1 MGTQVGLRAWPIG
14 PTRAGWREIE
24 RQDRKV
30 PGSRFR
36 RHRPCSLSTPT
47 SASLSPVSHQ
57 TQSSWGEPYFRE
69 TGPPHWAAPSR
80 SKPPSGRLPVQSR
93 AVPSPRPELLHGIPP
108 GHTAATRDRTSPRVS
123 PAPTPALY
131 VGDVRGDAAPGR
143 GDFTASPV
151 PFPALEGVAAEA
163 PPPRPAHLCL
173 GPDAGRCRGTRQP
186 IGTEEVGLLAAV
198 NLPGDGSAEWERAT
212 AAAPWVLGEEPRE
225 LEEESPK
232 SSQRTTARLGCGG
245 QTLAPSLP
253 PCAPDRQHDCRSA
266 PGLLLHRAEG

>member
-1 MGTQVGLRAWPIG
+1 MGPLYALRVGTQVGLRAWPIG

-47 SASLSPVSHQ
+47 SAGLSPASHQ

-131 VGDVRGDAAPGR
+131 VGDVQGDAAPGR

-163 PPPRPAHLCL
+163 PPTPPSPPLPRPGRRALQRHAAANRHRGGGTAGGRQPPGRRERGVGARHRRRAL
-173 GPDAGRCRGTRQP
+173 GLGGGAAGVGGGVAEKQPEDHCSPRLRRTDAGPKPASLR
-186 IGTEEVGLLAAV
+186 
-198 NLPGDGSAEWERAT
+198 
-212 AAAPWVLGEEPRE
+212 PR
-225 LEEESPK
+225 
-232 SSQRTTARLGCGG
+232 
-245 QTLAPSLP
+245 P
-253 PCAPDRQHDCRSA
+253 PA
-266 PGLLLHRAEG
+266 